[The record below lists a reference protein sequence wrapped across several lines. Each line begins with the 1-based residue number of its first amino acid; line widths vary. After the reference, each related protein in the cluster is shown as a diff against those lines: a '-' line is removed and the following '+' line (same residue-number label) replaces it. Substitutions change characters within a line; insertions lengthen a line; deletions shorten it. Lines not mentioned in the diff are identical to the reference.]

1 MLRIAGFAAAAA
13 LAAGASL
20 AHGSTAARE
29 TLYYGKTT
37 QGLGVYIPVR
47 GTEIPHDLRAYV
59 LYWIYKHTR
68 DATLEFHPGI
78 FSGATS
84 FRGGRLTF
92 HKREKLSGGAIEVW
106 FQADLKQGGKVM
118 TGSYRQIDTG
128 FSSVPRTTGTVRFTA
143 VAFASEA
150 GRDWAGATSDAK
162 PLHATLRYTLVPGS
176 TIVNGVR
183 DKDPRYTIALPAT
196 TRPLACRNADG
207 TTTRIAASLPALSAE
222 LSGSEDFVASFLP
235 KAGSLST
242 LVPASATATDPRG
255 TTAKAELVVKRL
267 TWQGGGLAATGT
279 LSYEGSVTS
288 ETGTAACSRVV
299 SGFTLRPRG

>member
-1 MLRIAGFAAAAA
+1 MLRIAGLVAAAA

-20 AHGSTAARE
+20 AHGTTGGE

-37 QGLGVYIPVR
+37 QGLGVYIPVK

-59 LYWIYKHTR
+59 LSWMYRHTR
-68 DATLEFHPGI
+68 EATSEFHPGI
-78 FSGATS
+78 FPGATT
-84 FRGGRLTF
+84 FRNGRLSF
-92 HKREKLSGGAIEVW
+92 HKREKLSGGTIEVW

-118 TGSYRQIDTG
+118 TGSYREIATG
-128 FSSVPRTTGTVRFTA
+128 FSPVPRTTGTVRFTA

-150 GRDWAGATSDAK
+150 GREWTGATSDAK
-162 PLHATLRYTLVPGS
+162 PLRATLRYRLVPGHA
-176 TIVNGVR
+176 IINGVR
-183 DKDPRYTIALPAT
+183 ETEPRYTIAVPAT

-222 LSGSEDFVASFLP
+222 LSGTEDFAASFLP

-242 LVPASATATDPRG
+242 LVPASATATDSRG
-255 TTAKAELVVKRL
+255 TTTKAELAVKRL
-267 TWQGGGLAATGT
+267 TWQGSGLAATGT
-279 LSYEGSVTS
+279 LSYEGSLTS

-299 SGFTLRPRG
+299 STFTLRPH